1 MRPSWGSGTA
11 ATLPSRGLLNVCSWF
26 VCWLCVHVCACV
38 YVCVHVCTCVY
49 VCVFVCVC
57 VCVCIES
64 VCGSLFVGDWNNVRA
79 QGWGLGKRN
88 HQNERI
94 AQWKAA
100 GKQFSGGCYS
110 SIYNASDYQ
119 QAENVAEMMQR
130 WWLGPACVPG
140 MAKRQC
146 LQMLIHIISWVVCV
160 RVCGW

>member
-1 MRPSWGSGTA
+1 MLESVCGS
-11 ATLPSRGLLNVCSWF
+11 LCVLESVCGVC
-26 VCWLCVHVCACV
+26 VCWSLCVGVFV
-38 YVCVHVCTCVY
+38 WESVCVRLC
-49 VCVFVCVC
+49 VCVCVCLCVCVC

-64 VCGSLFVGDWNNVRA
+64 VCGSVFVGDWNNVRA

-130 WWLGPACVPG
+130 
-140 MAKRQC
+140 
-146 LQMLIHIISWVVCV
+146 
-160 RVCGW
+160 